1 MLKFECIRD
10 GYNQIIG
17 SKISGLAGG
26 RRLDQLAD
34 VAAGS
39 TSSVGAS
46 RLKVR

>member
-1 MLKFECIRD
+1 MPNTTMKKECAC
-10 GYNQIIG
+10 QHPA
-17 SKISGLAGG
+17 ISGLAGG